1 MPEWLTSGLV
11 LGLQTL
17 GLALLALSQAGHWQR
32 VMQPQAFPGACALRF
47 SAVLVSCVAWLV
59 GHAGLGL
66 AMGTLFWVLAQLP
79 CGVGVSLMLYWRKA
93 WLRRLGACVCR
104 CLRSQTS
111 GGRL

>member
-17 GLALLALSQAGHWQR
+17 GLALLALSQVGHWQR
-32 VMQPQAFPGACALRF
+32 VMQPQAFPGVRALRF
-47 SAVLVSCVAWLV
+47 SALLVSSAAWLV

-66 AMGTLFWVLAQLP
+66 VMGTLFWVLALLP

-93 WLRRLGACVCR
+93 SLRRLGACFCR
-104 CLRSQTS
+104 CVRSQAS
-111 GGRL
+111 GRRL